1 MPHRIFATEM
11 KLWMLYSAQS
21 WLDSFESN
29 AIGSGNMDPK
39 ESERIIKNWIKSS
52 GYGDVSIPKKSPP
65 SKPGTAPQIKS
76 EETKVAK
83 GKQEKTSLSPMA
95 VGFDSMF
102 GLL

>member
-1 MPHRIFATEM
+1 
-11 KLWMLYSAQS
+11 MLFSAQS

-52 GYGDVSIPKKSPP
+52 GYSDISIPKKSPSKTSP
-65 SKPGTAPQIKS
+65 STVGDRPQIKS